1 MRRQRPI
8 RGEVDGDVL
17 WRSTMPSILFVDD
30 EVNVLRA
37 LERALHGRCDGWNIL
52 TAQSADEALERARV
66 TAFDA
71 IVTDVTMPGRDGLE
85 LLTALQAQ
93 ESTREIPVII
103 LTGLSDV
110 DLKRRALELG
120 AVDLLNK
127 PIITED
133 LIARLRSA
141 LRIKS
146 QQDQLKAHNKTLERR
161 VRERTAELEQSRVE
175 IILRLAKAGEY
186 RDEQTGDH
194 VLRVGA
200 SSRALAERLGMRAE
214 FCDTI
219 ALTSPLHDIGK
230 IGIPDAIL
238 LKNGSLSPAEWTGM
252 KRHCE
257 IGYEILQQD
266 PMGLQESLR
275 RLDISAGPVQHR
287 TGNTLLK
294 QAALIALC
302 HHERWDG
309 NGYPN
314 GLAGARIPLEARI
327 VCVADVYDALSHAR
341 PYKPAFPEDQVIS
354 IMTEE
359 SSWRFDPDVFEAFL
373 QIKDVFRAIR
383 LEHTDAAREAA

>member
-1 MRRQRPI
+1 
-8 RGEVDGDVL
+8 
-17 WRSTMPSILFVDD
+17 MPVILFVDD
-30 EVNVLRA
+30 EVNVLDALQRA
-37 LERALHGRCDGWNIL
+37 LRGRCDGWSIQ
-52 TAQSADEALERARV
+52 TAQSTDEALERASV
-66 TAFDA
+66 TPFDA

-85 LLTALQAQ
+85 LLRVLQSQ
-93 ESTREIPVII
+93 ETTRGIPVII

-110 DLKRRALELG
+110 ALKRRALDLG

-127 PIITED
+127 PILAED
-133 LIARLRSA
+133 LIARLRCA

-146 QQDQLKAHNKTLERR
+146 QQDELKAQNQTLERR
-161 VRERTAELEQSRVE
+161 VRERTAELESSRVD

-194 VLRVGA
+194 VVRVGA
-200 SSRALAERLGMRAE
+200 SSRALAERLGMPAD
-214 FCDTI
+214 FCDMI

-238 LKNGSLSPAEWTGM
+238 LKNGSLSPAEWVSM

-266 PMGLQESLR
+266 PIGLQESLR
-275 RLDISAGPVQHR
+275 WSDLSAGPAPR
-287 TGNTLLK
+287 AIGNTLLK

-309 NGYPN
+309 KGYPH
-314 GLAGARIPLEARI
+314 GLTGAQIPLEARI

-341 PYKPAFPEDQVIS
+341 PYKPAFSEDQVLS

-359 SSWRFDPDVFEAFL
+359 SRWRFDPDVFGAFL
-373 QIKDVFRAIR
+373 HIQDVFRAIR
-383 LEHTDAAREAA
+383 LEHTDEARDAA